1 MLVEVL
7 VLNEK
12 GCSFGID
19 IFKLISNKVSCLYV
33 SEKVIKK
40 IGVNPKIV
48 IIESESFKK
57 IDTKRYI
64 VVFGKSKGYFNK
76 KLLNNAHSVIVDD
89 RSCIKSKNINT
100 QILVCGMSMD
110 DTITVSSNTLE
121 NATVSIN
128 KSIKGLFS
136 KIEQEEISLPK
147 NKNNYE
153 LMAAGA
159 ILMLSGYDI
168 S

>member
-12 GCSFGID
+12 GSSFGID
-19 IFKLISNKVSCLYV
+19 IFKLIANKVSCLYV
-33 SEKVIKK
+33 SEKNIKK
-40 IGVNPKIV
+40 IGENPKII
-48 IIESESFKK
+48 IIESENFKK
-57 IDTKRYI
+57 IDTKKYI
-64 VVFGKSKGYFNK
+64 VVFGKLKRCFNK
-76 KLLNNAHSVIVDD
+76 KILNNAHSIIVDD
-89 RSCIKSKNINT
+89 ANYIKNKNIKT
-100 QILVCGMSMD
+100 QVLVCGMSMN

-128 KSIKGLFS
+128 KSVKGLFS
-136 KIEQEEISLPK
+136 QVDQEEISLPK

-153 LMAAGA
+153 MMAAGA